1 MTSYILGIL
10 TVFLIRFISRPKS
23 VVIYSQ
29 DLIEMTGMIY
39 EEEMRSFS
47 TNIDGTRYS
56 WNVEKLW
63 AKFDSLDSIDWEIPK
78 SFKDEW
84 SWGQSHPS
92 EHIERCLEADLSY
105 PILVW
110 DGAIIDGCHRAVKS
124 LAKGDRTIKAKVIVS
139 IPPPDEETEPD
150 PLESNKGVHW
160 TYNDMVLIV
169 QSIIEYEEVKKYKYR
184 HPADGI

>member
-10 TVFLIRFISRPKS
+10 TVFLIRFISKPKS
-23 VVIYSQ
+23 VVIYGQ
-29 DLIEMTGMIY
+29 EFIEMTDTDY

-47 TNIDGTRYS
+47 TNIDGIRYS
-56 WNVEKLW
+56 WEVEKLW
-63 AKFDSLDSIDWEIPK
+63 AKFDSLDPVDWEIPE

-92 EHIERCLEADLSY
+92 EHIERCLDADLSY

-110 DGAIIDGCHRAVKS
+110 DGAIIDGCHRVVKA
-124 LAKGDRTIKAKVIVS
+124 LAKGDRTIKAKIIIN
-139 IPPPDEETEPD
+139 IPPPDEETLPEPT
-150 PLESNKGVHW
+150 ESNKGVYW
-160 TYNDMVLIV
+160 TYGDMELLVRSV
-169 QSIIEYEEVKKYKYR
+169 MEYEEIKEYKFR